1 MVDRTKPIDTLR
13 GWLRIQKQPVVVTLW
28 FSWFLTIL
36 RKNWKLP
43 VSKSRGKKL
52 LKKDDEFHYFL
63 GHKYSGF
70 AVGGPCESA
79 NGSGYT
85 VIVDQGFLGEHWMGP
100 QILAHHL
107 LLMLTSDLYDP
118 KDSRRYCPNENSLLH
133 RYIKAGKQELD
144 QCVIEKLNQSNISLR
159 RCLQDS

>member
-1 MVDRTKPIDTLR
+1 M
-13 GWLRIQKQPVVVTLW
+13 
-28 FSWFLTIL
+28 F
-36 RKNWKLP
+36 
-43 VSKSRGKKL
+43 
-52 LKKDDEFHYFL
+52 KKDDEFHYFL

-118 KDSRRYCPNENSLLH
+118 KDSRKYCPNENSLLH